1 MYVTA
6 ASYLD
11 MQLRAQGIPILGVSG
26 PPWTVQY
33 DPSATQAQRD
43 QGDALAASFDG
54 KARQSRPLWAIRG
67 DIQALTTTQWGK
79 VWADL
84 SAASG
89 PVPRK
94 YLADT
99 GPNTATV
106 FCYDHIIFVVGGTTA
121 QVKAG
126 QVSLTACYV
135 QDNPAY
141 LIQPPFDQTINLS
154 GLEPVP

>member
-43 QGDALAASFDG
+43 QGDALAAAFDG
-54 KARQSRPLWAIRG
+54 KARQSRPLWAIRA
-67 DIQALTTTQWGK
+67 DIQALTTTQWGHI
-79 VWADL
+79 WADL
-84 SAASG
+84 SAPSG

-94 YLADT
+94 YLTDYGA
-99 GPNTATV
+99 NASA
-106 FCYDHIIFVVGGTTA
+106 IFVFDWSLYVSGPTT
-121 QVKAG
+121 
-126 QVSLTACYV
+126 
-135 QDNPAY
+135 
-141 LIQPPFDQTINLS
+141 
-154 GLEPVP
+154 